1 MMPIN
6 SGTKKRWWGR
16 QKLVSRDNG
25 QSIQRWKNLSP
36 DNPPLPFIVP
46 QPTFKSSE
54 LDQPTSEIAPTKD
67 DEFIPSAS
75 LYIPHDKIYPYNRDL
90 YTIAE
95 LSEINTTNSFASS
108 HDPSYTNSSSSS
120 SHGNGLY
127 VPPQTSPIV
136 TQPPVVKSSS
146 SELDKKKIFHQMLQ
160 LRIGDKEY
168 PKKLQLLFNNENNL
182 EGILFIAFDGKRQK
196 IRFNGTPQSI
206 PPELLICDTYNHE
219 LTSVWVLGILLYHML
234 VGKYPFDKHVTHMGL
249 FNQMLDPNFVTI
261 PDTLSTEA
269 QDLLKHMLR
278 PDPSKRASFDF
289 IQHHPWVTSA
299 KPKKTKRK
307 KALQFVKKVAN
318 FVLKGPYPPPLP
330 YRK

>member
-1 MMPIN
+1 MPIN

-95 LSEINTTNSFASS
+95 LSEINTTNSFAS
-108 HDPSYTNSSSSS
+108 
-120 SHGNGLY
+120 
-127 VPPQTSPIV
+127 
-136 TQPPVVKSSS
+136 
-146 SELDKKKIFHQMLQ
+146 
-160 LRIGDKEY
+160 DKEY